1 MRVSAVEMQRA
12 HDLGKPIDDV
22 LGAGLHNNVEL
33 QAEGRAIA
41 ERLSEESDVREDI
54 VASLRERIEAGT
66 YNVTGAEIAD
76 MIFRRAVADRIRS
89 YRRLE
94 TRGAP
99 YRVLFAIWNA
109 ALWQHRHLRLVQ
121 RWDGSLK

>member
-22 LGAGLHNNVEL
+22 LGAGLHNVEL

-54 VASLRERIEAGT
+54 VESLRERIEAGT

-76 MIFRRAVADRIRS
+76 MIFRRAVADRIR
-89 YRRLE
+89 
-94 TRGAP
+94 
-99 YRVLFAIWNA
+99 
-109 ALWQHRHLRLVQ
+109 
-121 RWDGSLK
+121 

>member
-33 QAEGRAIA
+33 AAEGRAIA

-54 VASLRERIEAGT
+54 IESLRERIEAGT

-76 MIFRRAVADRIRS
+76 MIFRRAVADRIR
-89 YRRLE
+89 
-94 TRGAP
+94 
-99 YRVLFAIWNA
+99 
-109 ALWQHRHLRLVQ
+109 
-121 RWDGSLK
+121 

>member
-12 HDLGKPIDDV
+12 HDLAKPIDDV

-66 YNVTGAEIAD
+66 YNVTGVEIAD
-76 MIFRRAVADRIRS
+76 MIFRRAVADRIR
-89 YRRLE
+89 
-94 TRGAP
+94 
-99 YRVLFAIWNA
+99 
-109 ALWQHRHLRLVQ
+109 
-121 RWDGSLK
+121 